1 METMTQWYG
10 STNATTR
17 DAEDIQ
23 SGVSAAFLVDGFV
36 YALLAGGALMQLV
49 RNCFRYR
56 PWTVQKMVHLFMFI
70 ATLIRSVFL
79 VLVGL
84 NWCDVLTGQV
94 KTSSCTAAERD
105 LFYMLDQLPIL
116 MFVAIYALLVQFW
129 AEVYYNAVDKLS
141 VLNNVVKPI
150 IRVSI
155 ALVFIFQFV
164 YWIIYATKWRSERSF
179 FARGQANANLLL
191 FMLVS
196 GAFIYFG
203 RLAYVELRSVPV
215 ELGIRS
221 RKLKELAIMTSVCS
235 TCFLTRS
242 GLQIYLSREHEQLHD
257 RSSWFLVLVYYALL
271 EIVPSI
277 TVLYFNRRLPVRRR
291 PGGSGTNTPI
301 GGGRSRLFLFKG
313 NDSDALDGDDQ
324 LTKRLLGGK

>member
-56 PWTVQKMVHLFMFI
+56 PWTVQKLVHLFMFI

-150 IRVSI
+150 MRVSI

-191 FMLVS
+191 FMLVP
-196 GAFIYFG
+196 GHLFISDG
-203 RLAYVELRSVPV
+203 SP
-215 ELGIRS
+215 
-221 RKLKELAIMTSVCS
+221 IMTSVCS

-313 NDSDALDGDDQ
+313 NDRDALDGDDQ

>member
-56 PWTVQKMVHLFMFI
+56 PWTVQKLVHLFMFI

-150 IRVSI
+150 MRVSI

-191 FMLVS
+191 FMLVP
-196 GAFIYFG
+196 GHLFISDG
-203 RLAYVELRSVPV
+203 
-215 ELGIRS
+215 S
-221 RKLKELAIMTSVCS
+221 RTSNSAIMTSVCS

-291 PGGSGTNTPI
+291 PGGSGINTPI

-313 NDSDALDGDDQ
+313 NDRDALDGDDQ
-324 LTKRLLGGK
+324 LTKRLLGDK